1 MREWARLPIC
11 MKQRIWS
18 TPASSY
24 FFSTLMTVSG
34 SPMGK
39 GTRLNMVGG
48 GLVDPFLLHR
58 RYGKLVGIWHLSSL
72 PRLVEF
78 FRLVDEPLPFRAR
91 HPTRLLVVLADMNQA
106 QGRHLVVDKTAH
118 RIGGL
123 DRFTISADPF
133 LHLAVAAQVEA
144 EHPQPHFTGG
154 AEAVRLAACY
164 PHGRVGLLHRLGNYR
179 SGRDSIKLAF
189 VGESVSVHILGI
201 MRTASSHCALVS
213 SGFTSNPS
221 ISIRVVDRP
230 VPRSIRP
237 LLRMSQHRGPL
248 CHPHRMVVL
257 AWQQRDGVADADALG
272 ALGDGA
278 VQNFRSGTVGEL
290 CQEVGAQPSRNS
302 RTPLRRPGLP
312 GQHLLVPFLLNA
324 GVVRFRNL
332 DFVHQAKFHVA
343 ASR

>member
-1 MREWARLPIC
+1 
-11 MKQRIWS
+11 
-18 TPASSY
+18 
-24 FFSTLMTVSG
+24 
-34 SPMGK
+34 
-39 GTRLNMVGG
+39 
-48 GLVDPFLLHR
+48 
-58 RYGKLVGIWHLSSL
+58 
-72 PRLVEF
+72 
-78 FRLVDEPLPFRAR
+78 
-91 HPTRLLVVLADMNQA
+91 MNQA

-189 VGESVSVHILGI
+189 VGESVLGPHPGNHADSLFPLRPGIFRVYFKPVHFDKGGGS
-201 MRTASSHCALVS
+201 AGSQVH
-213 SGFTSNPS
+213 P
-221 ISIRVVDRP
+221 P
-230 VPRSIRP
+230 VTQDV
-237 LLRMSQHRGPL
+237 QHRGPL

-290 CQEVGAQPSRNS
+290 CQEVVLN
-302 RTPLRRPGLP
+302 RPEIVEPHFVGQVYL